1 MPIEW
6 PKGKRPVFIGAGST
20 MCRRYYGGSKS
31 ARANEAAL
39 NAVKI
44 AAPFPGLPEGIGR
57 DFLELELPFK
67 FEIKMVEQFPPD
79 H

>member
-39 NAVKI
+39 NAI
-44 AAPFPGLPEGIGR
+44 ADAGLKPSDIDG
-57 DFLELELPFK
+57 
-67 FEIKMVEQFPPD
+67 VAS
-79 H
+79 